1 MRFRTLLVAAAMFLA
16 FSAAAFA
23 QGTFQVGSIP
33 VTTVTQ
39 SGVTEKTGDISFTL
53 LSGTT
58 FGPGGTIT
66 INYGV
71 PITVPQANVAIYNC
85 SGNFAVAGTSTP
97 IAGLSV
103 NSVNNALGQVILNV
117 PAGISTPGAFSVTGV
132 RVQVAGTG
140 LTGSLI
146 ANLSSVGNAFLAGQT
161 VVTVINQIAAA
172 LTNVGTGG
180 TTVTLNPIIG
190 QTLPGTLTAAENY
203 LDALGQIAGATGDA
217 TATVGRIIRFTL
229 SQAPPAGVTVTFAGT
244 AAGTGTGGI
253 GGVTGAFN
261 LVDPGATTAYSTIA
275 SKKLTS
281 TSTDLT
287 AYYMLATNS
296 NATVLEGI
304 SATATIDTTGAT
316 LPVTPFTITYTA
328 SMAPIGTAFKTN
340 TDGTQSVITSPIP
353 RFIAAEVGTGTLV
366 TSGGATK
373 TTLLVPFASYIVS
386 SGYNTGLGISNTTWD
401 PGVKVTTFAT
411 AVPQTGTVTFY
422 FYNQQVGT
430 AAPTVTSYTT
440 KAGSPGTGLDAN
452 GNVPAGSTY
461 SVLLSQLL
469 KEAGFTGDF
478 TGYIFVVTNFTNAH
492 GQYFLS
498 DFKAVAN
505 GGQALIINAGRT
517 IYPEWLGN

>member
-66 INYGV
+66 VNYGV

-85 SGNFAVAGTSTP
+85 GGNFDAGAGAP
-97 IAGLSV
+97 IAGLSI

-117 PAGISTPGAFSVTGV
+117 PAGIGIPASFSLTGV

-203 LDALGQIAGATGDA
+203 LDALGQIAGAGGDT
-217 TATVGRIIRFTL
+217 TATHGRIVRFTL

-253 GGVTGAFN
+253 GGVAGAFN
-261 LVDPGATTAYSTIA
+261 LVDPGATTPYSTIA

-328 SMAPIGTAFKTN
+328 SMAPIGTAF
-340 TDGTQSVITSPIP
+340 GTSGAVLTTPIP

-411 AVPQTGTVTFY
+411 AVPQTGTITFY
-422 FYNQQVGT
+422 FYNQQVGA

-478 TGYIFVVTNFTNAH
+478 TGYIFAVTNFTNAH